1 LTRGRIKNVIDKN
14 NYNIHSLNDTLWEP
28 EDKSCCRK
36 PRPQRGSVSAEV
48 QVLNAK
54 KKNKLKTQGSTCRKI
69 HVKKGAQL

>member
-1 LTRGRIKNVIDKN
+1 MLSTKIT
-14 NYNIHSLNDTLWEP
+14 YNIHSLNDTLWEP
-28 EDKSCCRK
+28 EDKSLQK
-36 PRPQRGSVSAEV
+36 TQTTEGSVSAEV

>member
-1 LTRGRIKNVIDKN
+1 MGAGRQKLLQK
-14 NYNIHSLNDTLWEP
+14 TQTTE
-28 EDKSCCRK
+28 
-36 PRPQRGSVSAEV
+36 GSVSAEV